1 MPNSRSI
8 VRTLAVSAVAASMLV
23 AAMSGYEVQE
33 GDTLAEIAAT
43 HDVSTQELIDA
54 NDISNPNR
62 IYVGQVLTIPGEDG
76 GTDRLH
82 TVAWGDTLGTI
93 AWQYGTSVSTI
104 SGANG
109 ISNPNRIY
117 PGQVLVIPSAESGS
131 AAPGGAHR
139 THTVQAGESLAT
151 IAARYG
157 VSVDQ
162 VKVANGITNG
172 NLIFVGS
179 TLHIDPPEELAAFTP
194 EVSSAPATH
203 VVATGDSL
211 GAIASSYGVALDQIV
226 SLNAINNPDLIRVG
240 QVLDLPGAGGWRC
253 PVPGSSFFND
263 WGFPRSGGRTHVGND
278 LFAPRGTPVYAPVA
292 GFVHHYTGTVG
303 GLQFRLEGDDGH
315 RYIGTHLEAFGE
327 SGDVRAGA
335 VIGFVGDSGNA
346 IGSRPHLH
354 FEIHPN
360 RGEPINPYP
369 TLAEACN

>member
-8 VRTLAVSAVAASMLV
+8 VRTVAVAGIALSMLV

-33 GDTLAEIAAT
+33 GDTLAEIAAD
-43 HDVSTQELIDA
+43 HGVSTQELIDA

-62 IYVGQVLTIPGEDG
+62 IYVGQVLTIPGVDG

-93 AWQYGTSVSTI
+93 AWQYGTSVSSI
-104 SGANG
+104 SAANG

-117 PGQVLVIPSAESGS
+117 PGQVLVIPGEAGSSGIYGT
-131 AAPGGAHR
+131 PR
-139 THTVQAGESLAT
+139 THTVRAGESLAV
-151 IAARYG
+151 IASNYG
-157 VSVDQ
+157 VTVDQ
-162 VKVANGITNG
+162 IKEANGITNG

-179 TLHIDPPEELAAFTP
+179 TLNIDAPEALAAFDP

-203 VVATGDSL
+203 IVEAGDSL
-211 GAIASSYGVALDQIV
+211 GGIAARYGVELNELIAQ
-226 SLNAINNPDLIRVG
+226 NAISNPDLIRVG
-240 QVLDLPGAGGWRC
+240 QVLELPGAGGWRC
-253 PVPGSSFFND
+253 PVPGGTFFND
-263 WGFPRSGGRTHVGND
+263 WGFPRSGGRIHEGND
-278 LFAPRGTPVYAPVA
+278 IFAPRGTPVHAPVA

-303 GLQFRLEGDDGH
+303 GLQFRLDGDDGH

-354 FEIHPN
+354 FEVHPN
-360 RGEPINPYP
+360 RDEPINPYP
-369 TLAEACN
+369 TLAEACR